1 MLAPV
6 RNCPSR
12 LVGLENG
19 PLEDLPGGCPSC
31 PRIPLLAADGTAGD
45 VEDERLSL
53 EMSCGWAY
61 VADGS
66 KRMPKG
72 GATVTV
78 CHQYGPHCSHG
89 LFIGLLRMHR
99 LHREKTHGRRPR
111 RGRPSARDK
120 RCASME
126 KDLRPDERL
135 AQAIIPCRC
144 PVEKTAAPKR

>member
-78 CHQYGPHCSHG
+78 CHQYGLHCSHG

-99 LHREKTHGRRPR
+99 LHREKNARPPTSS
-111 RGRPSARDK
+111 GRPSARDK
-120 RCASME
+120 RCVQWRRVCAA
-126 KDLRPDERL
+126 DE
-135 AQAIIPCRC
+135 
-144 PVEKTAAPKR
+144 